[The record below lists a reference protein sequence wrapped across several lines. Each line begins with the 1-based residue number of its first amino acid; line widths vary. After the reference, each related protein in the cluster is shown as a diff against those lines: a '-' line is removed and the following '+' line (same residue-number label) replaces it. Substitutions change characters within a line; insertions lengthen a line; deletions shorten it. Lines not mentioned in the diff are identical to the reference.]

1 LHAGFSQKKTVMIL
15 TSVAIIAG
23 ALASLFM
30 GSVAIKQYFI
40 CILAIVTIMLLL
52 NFAKVLTKK

>member
-1 LHAGFSQKKTVMIL
+1 MIL

-30 GSVAIKQYFI
+30 GAETIIHYFI
-40 CILAIVTIMLLL
+40 CIVVLVVIMLLL
-52 NFAKVLTKK
+52 NVIKALTKR